1 MRLLRHPKILTD
13 NSPKLHRLSTKP
25 KANAA
30 MLVSLKHHNGFTLM
44 KLLQKMKGDAQS
56 LPPLAPTKGIA
67 LAGLGGVIAMS
78 LLGLLGAT
86 TQTTLVL
93 GSFGA
98 SCVLLFGFPDVPFSQ
113 PRNIVAGHFLSSL
126 IGLAFLKLLGP
137 SWWAMGLATGT
148 AISVMMMTRTVHPP
162 AGSNP
167 VIVFLSQ
174 PSWEFLLFPTL
185 IGASVLVPVGL
196 LFHNSTREARYPK
209 YWLGGMREPLFR
221 LDIWKTIPATLAI
234 SKAAA
239 LVALVAVVVGGAIW
253 GYLGK
258 SGTEPGT
265 DLSQM
270 MEQATDVAS
279 EATDAASEAVESVAE
294 GASDAASTVVE
305 TTEETIG
312 AIGEEIQTQ
321 TDAALGGVTEGTDT
335 AGQVAEQAPEGAYEP
350 YGAVGE
356 PAAPGTSVA
365 EGTTTAPAIAAPEMA
380 PPAAPPPTVGEPV
393 ATPTPEQIAPLA
405 SETSAATETLAVTEP
420 VTKAAVPEPTSTAAG
435 SETIT
440 VKPGEYLYSIAK
452 RVYGDAS
459 KWRLIYDA
467 NRDQLSNPDA
477 VRVGMKLVVPAAN

>member
-86 TQTTLVL
+86 MQTTLVL

-270 MEQATDVAS
+270 
-279 EATDAASEAVESVAE
+279 
-294 GASDAASTVVE
+294 
-305 TTEETIG
+305 
-312 AIGEEIQTQ
+312 
-321 TDAALGGVTEGTDT
+321 
-335 AGQVAEQAPEGAYEP
+335 AEQAPEGAYEP

-380 PPAAPPPTVGEPV
+380 PSAAPPPTVGEPV
-393 ATPTPEQIAPLA
+393 ATPTPEQIAPSA

>member
-185 IGASVLVPVGL
+185 IGASVLVLVGL

-279 EATDAASEAVESVAE
+279 EATDA
-294 GASDAASTVVE
+294 
-305 TTEETIG
+305 
-312 AIGEEIQTQ
+312 
-321 TDAALGGVTEGTDT
+321 LGGVTEGTDT

-380 PPAAPPPTVGEPV
+380 PSAAPPPTVGEPV
-393 ATPTPEQIAPLA
+393 ATPTPEQIAPSA

>member
-86 TQTTLVL
+86 MQTTLVL

-137 SWWAMGLATGT
+137 SWWEMGLATGT

-270 MEQATDVAS
+270 
-279 EATDAASEAVESVAE
+279 
-294 GASDAASTVVE
+294 
-305 TTEETIG
+305 
-312 AIGEEIQTQ
+312 
-321 TDAALGGVTEGTDT
+321 
-335 AGQVAEQAPEGAYEP
+335 AEQAPEGAYEP

-393 ATPTPEQIAPLA
+393 ATPTPEQIAPSA

>member
-86 TQTTLVL
+86 MQTTLVL

-167 VIVFLSQ
+167 VIVFLSR

-270 MEQATDVAS
+270 
-279 EATDAASEAVESVAE
+279 
-294 GASDAASTVVE
+294 
-305 TTEETIG
+305 
-312 AIGEEIQTQ
+312 
-321 TDAALGGVTEGTDT
+321 
-335 AGQVAEQAPEGAYEP
+335 AEQAPEGAYEP

-380 PPAAPPPTVGEPV
+380 PSAAPPPTVGEPV
-393 ATPTPEQIAPLA
+393 ATPTPEQIAPSA

>member
-270 MEQATDVAS
+270 
-279 EATDAASEAVESVAE
+279 
-294 GASDAASTVVE
+294 
-305 TTEETIG
+305 
-312 AIGEEIQTQ
+312 
-321 TDAALGGVTEGTDT
+321 
-335 AGQVAEQAPEGAYEP
+335 AEQAPEGAYEP

-393 ATPTPEQIAPLA
+393 ATPTPEQIAPSA

-477 VRVGMKLVVPAAN
+477 VRVGMKLVAPAAN

>member
-86 TQTTLVL
+86 MQTTLVL

-270 MEQATDVAS
+270 
-279 EATDAASEAVESVAE
+279 
-294 GASDAASTVVE
+294 
-305 TTEETIG
+305 
-312 AIGEEIQTQ
+312 
-321 TDAALGGVTEGTDT
+321 
-335 AGQVAEQAPEGAYEP
+335 AEQAPEGAYEP

-365 EGTTTAPAIAAPEMA
+365 EGTPTAPAIAAPEMA
-380 PPAAPPPTVGEPV
+380 PSAAPPPTVGEPV
-393 ATPTPEQIAPLA
+393 ATPTPEQIAPSA

>member
-86 TQTTLVL
+86 MQTTLVL

-270 MEQATDVAS
+270 
-279 EATDAASEAVESVAE
+279 
-294 GASDAASTVVE
+294 
-305 TTEETIG
+305 
-312 AIGEEIQTQ
+312 
-321 TDAALGGVTEGTDT
+321 
-335 AGQVAEQAPEGAYEP
+335 AEQAPEGAYEP

-393 ATPTPEQIAPLA
+393 ATPTPEQIAPSA

>member
-137 SWWAMGLATGT
+137 SWWEMGLATGT

-196 LFHNSTREARYPK
+196 LFHNSTNRRTNMK
-209 YWLGGMREPLFR
+209 LGQTQEKSLLKVLATPLALTLLIGWGVFSGAA
-221 LDIWKTIPATLAI
+221 TIALPVYLLAAHV
-234 SKAAA
+234 AAA
-239 LVALVAVVVGGAIW
+239 HAQDTNTPRV
-253 GYLGK
+253 
-258 SGTEPGT
+258 
-265 DLSQM
+265 Q
-270 MEQATDVAS
+270 
-279 EATDAASEAVESVAE
+279 
-294 GASDAASTVVE
+294 
-305 TTEETIG
+305 TT
-312 AIGEEIQTQ
+312 
-321 TDAALGGVTEGTDT
+321 ALGFSPHGITDRT
-335 AGQVAEQAPEGAYEP
+335 ALFDLEEKDDE
-350 YGAVGE
+350 
-356 PAAPGTSVA
+356 
-365 EGTTTAPAIAAPEMA
+365 
-380 PPAAPPPTVGEPV
+380 
-393 ATPTPEQIAPLA
+393 
-405 SETSAATETLAVTEP
+405 
-420 VTKAAVPEPTSTAAG
+420 
-435 SETIT
+435 
-440 VKPGEYLYSIAK
+440 
-452 RVYGDAS
+452 R
-459 KWRLIYDA
+459 
-467 NRDQLSNPDA
+467 NH
-477 VRVGMKLVVPAAN
+477 

>member
-270 MEQATDVAS
+270 
-279 EATDAASEAVESVAE
+279 
-294 GASDAASTVVE
+294 
-305 TTEETIG
+305 
-312 AIGEEIQTQ
+312 
-321 TDAALGGVTEGTDT
+321 
-335 AGQVAEQAPEGAYEP
+335 AEQAPEGAYEP

-380 PPAAPPPTVGEPV
+380 PSAAPPPTVGEPV
-393 ATPTPEQIAPLA
+393 ATPTPEQIAPSA

>member
-1 MRLLRHPKILTD
+1 
-13 NSPKLHRLSTKP
+13 
-25 KANAA
+25 
-30 MLVSLKHHNGFTLM
+30 M

-78 LLGLLGAT
+78 LLDLLGAT
-86 TQTTLVL
+86 MQTTLVL

-270 MEQATDVAS
+270 
-279 EATDAASEAVESVAE
+279 
-294 GASDAASTVVE
+294 
-305 TTEETIG
+305 
-312 AIGEEIQTQ
+312 
-321 TDAALGGVTEGTDT
+321 
-335 AGQVAEQAPEGAYEP
+335 AEQAPEGAYEP

-380 PPAAPPPTVGEPV
+380 PS
-393 ATPTPEQIAPLA
+393 A

>member
-137 SWWAMGLATGT
+137 SWWEMGLATGT

-270 MEQATDVAS
+270 
-279 EATDAASEAVESVAE
+279 
-294 GASDAASTVVE
+294 
-305 TTEETIG
+305 
-312 AIGEEIQTQ
+312 
-321 TDAALGGVTEGTDT
+321 
-335 AGQVAEQAPEGAYEP
+335 AEQAPEGAYEP

-380 PPAAPPPTVGEPV
+380 PSAAPPPTVGEPV
-393 ATPTPEQIAPLA
+393 ATPTPEQIAPSA

>member
-1 MRLLRHPKILTD
+1 
-13 NSPKLHRLSTKP
+13 
-25 KANAA
+25 
-30 MLVSLKHHNGFTLM
+30 
-44 KLLQKMKGDAQS
+44 
-56 LPPLAPTKGIA
+56 
-67 LAGLGGVIAMS
+67 
-78 LLGLLGAT
+78 
-86 TQTTLVL
+86 
-93 GSFGA
+93 
-98 SCVLLFGFPDVPFSQ
+98 
-113 PRNIVAGHFLSSL
+113 
-126 IGLAFLKLLGP
+126 
-137 SWWAMGLATGT
+137 MGLATGT

-270 MEQATDVAS
+270 
-279 EATDAASEAVESVAE
+279 
-294 GASDAASTVVE
+294 
-305 TTEETIG
+305 
-312 AIGEEIQTQ
+312 
-321 TDAALGGVTEGTDT
+321 
-335 AGQVAEQAPEGAYEP
+335 AEQAPEGAYEP

-380 PPAAPPPTVGEPV
+380 PSAAPPPTVGEPV
-393 ATPTPEQIAPLA
+393 ATPTPEQIAPSA